1 MSTELSF
8 TTDVPMKK
16 MKGMSFFQQ
25 KKIYAISDF
34 DLSLLQSKLHLPM
47 VSLPWTAS
55 VLNSTISD
63 LSGGYLSAPTGDI
76 YHRYRLLT
84 SNDLSH
90 FYIKLEP
97 SYEHICMNTLQSQA
111 FEINKEGFTFILN
124 HRDRL
129 VEMGL
134 LIMPSFLESKGSIRP
149 TQDVFLPG

>member
-1 MSTELSF
+1 
-8 TTDVPMKK
+8 MKK

-34 DLSLLQSKLHLPM
+34 DLSLLPIKLNLPM
-47 VSLPWTAS
+47 VCEPLPWTAS
-55 VLNSTISD
+55 VLKPSTISD

-90 FYIKLEP
+90 FYLKLEP
-97 SYEHICMNTLQSQA
+97 SYEHICMVMNTLQSQA
-111 FEINKEGFTFILN
+111 FEINKEGLTFILN

-134 LIMPSFLESKGSIRP
+134 LMPSFLESKGSIRP
-149 TQDVFLPG
+149 TEAVLLTG